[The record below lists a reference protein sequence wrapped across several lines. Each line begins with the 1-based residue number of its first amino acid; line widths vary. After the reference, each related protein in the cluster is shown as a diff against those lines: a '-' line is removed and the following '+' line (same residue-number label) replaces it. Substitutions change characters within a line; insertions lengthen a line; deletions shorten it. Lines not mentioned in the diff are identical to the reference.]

1 VPTELYLVF
10 LLFAAALVFGW
21 FYLKRAKN
29 RGATTDP
36 NPPSNDPTDPPAA

>member
-1 VPTELYLVF
+1 MPNELYLVF

-29 RGATTDP
+29 RGSASAV
-36 NPPSNDPTDPPAA
+36 PPSNDPTDTPAA